1 MNRKVA
7 RALLTLTIVF
17 VFFGGLG
24 QRETAKALDCYQSL
38 SYYPIDHSQSLSNN
52 ICLRWGTGLAYS
64 IEATTTAFDA
74 NHSPVAVYWVNV
86 YAVGYDACD
95 GGPSIQWA
103 TPQGSYETN
112 STSVATYSGGY
123 QATCSVYHTYTEYSG
138 HGRYYSSSESLQW
151 TCAYTY
157 Q

>member
-1 MNRKVA
+1 MV
-7 RALLTLTIVF
+7 
-17 VFFGGLG
+17 
-24 QRETAKALDCYQSL
+24 C
-38 SYYPIDHSQSLSNN
+38 
-52 ICLRWGTGLAYS
+52 
-64 IEATTTAFDA
+64 DA

-112 STSVATYSGGY
+112 STSVTTYSGGY
-123 QATCSVYHTYTEYSG
+123 QATCSVYHTYTEYSE

-151 TCAYTY
+151 TYAYTY